1 MSNDRAAH
9 QRIEDRTERLQ
20 ARADALQAQDV
31 EARLAAMQAKIKVDA
46 ELARMK
52 LAQEAAPLSPEEQ

>member
-1 MSNDRAAH
+1 
-9 QRIEDRTERLQ
+9 
-20 ARADALQAQDV
+20 LQAQDV
-31 EARLAAMQAKIKVDA
+31 EAELAAMQAKTKVDA

>member
-1 MSNDRAAH
+1 MGKDGAE
-9 QRIEDRTERLQ
+9 QRIQSRAERLQ

-31 EARLAAMQAKIKVDA
+31 EARLAAMQAEIKVDA

>member
-1 MSNDRAAH
+1 MSRDRAA
-9 QRIEDRTERLQ
+9 QRIQGRAERLQ

-31 EARLAAMQAKIKVDA
+31 EAQLAAMQAKIKVDA
-46 ELARMK
+46 DLARMK